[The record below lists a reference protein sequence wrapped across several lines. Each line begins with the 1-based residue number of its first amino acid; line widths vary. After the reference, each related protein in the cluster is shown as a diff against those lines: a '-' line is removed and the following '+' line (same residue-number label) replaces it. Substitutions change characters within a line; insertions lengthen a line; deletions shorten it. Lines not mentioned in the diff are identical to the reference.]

1 MTDTQIVNLP
11 ESSTATPAT
20 QEAVIG
26 TNGTGTGEANIPTG
40 RLASLDTLR
49 GFNMFW
55 IMGGAELFAAVSKYL
70 NFGWLNP
77 INDNLTEHVKWE
89 GFHYHDMI
97 FPLFLF
103 IMGVTFPFSL
113 AKRSG
118 ESHRGAM
125 TRRVLFRASVL
136 VLLGLVYY
144 GLFQLKGFD
153 HQRMMG
159 VLQRLGLAWGIASL
173 IAIYTNVRG
182 QVAALITLLVGYWLA
197 MRFMHVPGFPV
208 GTLSPE
214 GNFANYVDR
223 LLFLPGQLYEKYGDP
238 EGLFS
243 TIPAVGTAMLGIL
256 AGHWLLTKNTPLKK
270 AQGLAIAGL
279 ICLAMGHLWGLEF
292 PVIKKIWTSSY
303 VLVAGGWSML
313 ILAAFYWAIDVK
325 GLRRGTFFFTVIGM
339 NPLTIY
345 LGQKIIDFDHTAA
358 FFVGGIAKRLPVMI
372 AAIVMGAGEFTVRWL
387 FLLFLFRRRI
397 FLKL

>member
-1 MTDTQIVNLP
+1 MTDTQSLNLP
-11 ESSTATPAT
+11 ETNGSSSTST
-20 QEAVIG
+20 EAVVETPG
-26 TNGTGTGEANIPTG
+26 TNTGEAGVTTG

-55 IMGGAELFAAVSKYL
+55 IMGGAELFAAISKYL
-70 NFGWLNP
+70 NFAWLNP

-113 AKRSG
+113 ARRLTGSNK
-118 ESHRGAM
+118 GAM
-125 TRRVLFRASVL
+125 ARRVIFRAGIL

-153 HQRMMG
+153 QQRMMG
-159 VLQRLGLAWGIASL
+159 VLQRLGIAWGIASL
-173 IAIYTNVRG
+173 IALFTNIRG
-182 QVAALITLLVGYWLA
+182 QVVALITLLVGYWLA

-208 GTLSPE
+208 GTLTPE

-256 AGHWLLTKNTPLKK
+256 AGHWLLSKNTPLKK
-270 AQGLAIAGL
+270 AQGLATAGVICIAL
-279 ICLAMGHLWGLEF
+279 GHLWGLEF

-303 VLVAGGWSML
+303 VLVAGGWSLL

-325 GLRRGTFFFTVIGM
+325 GLRRGTFFFNVIGM

-345 LGQKIIDFDHTAA
+345 LGQRIIEFDHTAA
-358 FFVGGIAKRLPVMI
+358 FFAGGIAKRLPSI
-372 AAIVMGAGEFTVRWL
+372 ATIITSASEFAVRWL